1 MIKTRAVSTDIGSGI
16 TTKGFVA
23 VNSGPP
29 PTDGKF
35 TAANTINFMPVNT
48 GNYTQKAPKATP
60 STAAT
65 VVPAKAKST
74 VSRWTMPKAEAE
86 AIAEAEGKRRCNKC
100 RVARGLE
107 CFVRSSVP
115 YGPIK
120 DTHKMCNKC
129 RLTTL
134 GPPSVRPSLDEF
146 GRQFLGDPDE
156 DVDEEEE
163 DDTEQVGGEEEDVV
177 EDVDEEE
184 EDDVEE
190 VNVVEEVEPMYQ
202 AGEEEGY
209 KTETSLEDYNPE
221 DWMD

>member
-1 MIKTRAVSTDIGSGI
+1 MTNTDALILEFVEKLIRTRAVSTDVGSTTTATAPGI
-16 TTKGFVA
+16 TSKGFVA

-35 TAANTINFMPVNT
+35 TAANAINFMPVNS
-48 GNYTQKAPKATP
+48 GNYTQKAAKPTSSTVAAATP
-60 STAAT
+60 
-65 VVPAKAKST
+65 AKDKST
-74 VSRWTMPKAEAE
+74 MSRWKMPKAEAD
-86 AIAEAEGKRRCNKC
+86 ALAEAEGKRRCNKC

-120 DTHKMCNKC
+120 DNHRMCNKC
-129 RLTTL
+129 RLATL

-156 DVDEEEE
+156 NQEKQEDDAEQVDE
-163 DDTEQVGGEEEDVV
+163 DEQSHA
-177 EDVDEEE
+177 
-184 EDDVEE
+184 EE
-190 VNVVEEVEPMYQ
+190 VD
-202 AGEEEGY
+202 GDDDY
-209 KTETSLEDYNPE
+209 KSETSLEDYNPE